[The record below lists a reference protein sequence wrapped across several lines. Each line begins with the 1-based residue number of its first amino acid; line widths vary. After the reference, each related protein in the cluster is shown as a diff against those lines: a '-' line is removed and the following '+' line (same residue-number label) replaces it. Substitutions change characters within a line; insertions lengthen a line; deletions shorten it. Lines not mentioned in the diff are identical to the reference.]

1 MTIVSSA
8 RGRYN
13 AATMTTRYCK
23 LLRVTGLFTA
33 VLLGGIATAETPAAT
48 APTVPV
54 RLVVSVENI
63 DFAPHPIRIAIDGQ
77 PVFRRTVRG
86 PTLFN
91 WPFFGGRSRRQ
102 TVRLERG
109 EHQVTLEEDVTHVIQ
124 QTRITVSRPCEV
136 RIGFWPWYQ
145 DGRFRQEPHFTV
157 TIPSAS

>member
-1 MTIVSSA
+1 MTVVSSA

-13 AATMTTRYCK
+13 ARIMTTRHRVSRIAG
-23 LLRVTGLFTA
+23 LLAA
-33 VLLGGIATAETPAAT
+33 VLLGGAAAAETPAAT
-48 APTVPV
+48 TPTVPV
-54 RLVVSVENI
+54 RLVVSIENI
-63 DFAPHPIRIAIDGQ
+63 DFAPHPIRITIDGQ
-77 PVFRRTVRG
+77 PVFRRTVHG
-86 PTLFN
+86 PTLLN
-91 WPFFGGRSRRQ
+91 WPFFGGRPRRQ

-157 TIPSAS
+157 TMPPAS